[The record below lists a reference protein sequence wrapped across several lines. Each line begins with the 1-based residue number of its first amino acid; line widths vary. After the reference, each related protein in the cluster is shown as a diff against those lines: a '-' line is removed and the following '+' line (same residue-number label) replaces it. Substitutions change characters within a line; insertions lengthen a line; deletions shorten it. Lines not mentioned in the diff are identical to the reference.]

1 MTPPQLAQGRGSNS
15 KNSTSWDT
23 RTGSFK
29 ATFFITEGLNF
40 LENKEHYM
48 IWEEVQK
55 LHEEGFEIGNH
66 HRSTEPTLISRGMD
80 NG

>member
-1 MTPPQLAQGRGSNS
+1 
-15 KNSTSWDT
+15 
-23 RTGSFK
+23 
-29 ATFFITEGLNF
+29 FFITEGLNF